1 MPEGFRGAD
10 VGVSFPVDKIIKC
23 KHTPNFFLSPLQA
36 DWPVGPPFPAPAGL
50 IGGEGRLA
58 GTARRPC
65 GRLPRGAAGLRGVVA
80 FYSLSCGRPY
90 PGVPVMNDDASKWSP
105 RPPPLGL
112 LAVGTLYL
120 HSKDQDH
127 LPVPQDQSHEPLQPP
142 RHRAA

>member
-1 MPEGFRGAD
+1 M
-10 VGVSFPVDKIIKC
+10 
-23 KHTPNFFLSPLQA
+23 
-36 DWPVGPPFPAPAGL
+36 
-50 IGGEGRLA
+50 A

-65 GRLPRGAAGLRGVVA
+65 GRLPRGAVVLRGVVA

-142 RHRAA
+142 RHRAAWKGAQTETGGRGSVLAEQALGQVGIFMRNLYNPNPRNSPYLEKHSNLF